1 MKRKPLLKDADA
13 LVELAESIAAVLSE
27 RRDVLGIGPD
37 VESLLRASTSAATFA
52 IDTYLAVL
60 SGAQKSMEARRH
72 LATAK
77 SRCHRKIELLRRRV
91 ERSIGVLRRHMNGH
105 EIKVTTRVVS
115 ISA

>member
-13 LVELAESIAAVLSE
+13 LVALAESIAAVLSE
-27 RRDVLGIGPD
+27 KREVLGIGPD
-37 VESLLRASTSAATFA
+37 VETLLRASTSAATFA

-60 SGAQKSMEARRH
+60 SGAPKSLEARRH

-91 ERSIGVLRRHMNGH
+91 ERSIAVLRRPIDDQG
-105 EIKVTTRVVS
+105 IVRVTNQVVS
-115 ISA
+115 I